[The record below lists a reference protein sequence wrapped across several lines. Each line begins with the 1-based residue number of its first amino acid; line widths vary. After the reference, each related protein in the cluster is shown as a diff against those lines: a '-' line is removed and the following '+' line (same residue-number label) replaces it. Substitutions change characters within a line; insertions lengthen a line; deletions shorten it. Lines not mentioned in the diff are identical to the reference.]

1 MVGSGDDP
9 DKQMNTYVS
18 TMYVRVRNFG
28 VVTSQ
33 NWTRIGGDKLEPA
46 WINKHIT
53 TAAEVKEDFS
63 FFAGLQYG
71 LRVLTQR
78 IDRALPKDS
87 SVYGNL

>member
-63 FFAGLQYG
+63 FFAGLWA
-71 LRVLTQR
+71 TS
-78 IDRALPKDS
+78 IDAEDWQS
-87 SVYGNL
+87 SAKRFVSLW

>member
-53 TAAEVKEDFS
+53 TAA
-63 FFAGLQYG
+63 
-71 LRVLTQR
+71 R
-78 IDRALPKDS
+78 
-87 SVYGNL
+87 